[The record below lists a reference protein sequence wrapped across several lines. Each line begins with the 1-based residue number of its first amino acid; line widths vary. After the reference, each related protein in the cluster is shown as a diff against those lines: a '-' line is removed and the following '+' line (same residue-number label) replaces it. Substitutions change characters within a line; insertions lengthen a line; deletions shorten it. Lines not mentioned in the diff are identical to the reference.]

1 MKITIAICDDN
12 REDGKMIQRE
22 VERIYRPLFDRNQ
35 SDYEIVMYETGNDLM
50 KNLDAVLDNHILFL
64 DIDMPGINGLEI
76 AEAIEKKTHKVNLIF
91 VTNRN
96 DLVFEAIH
104 FRPFRFLRKE
114 CLHEEI
120 EEALLAVIAKMKEET
135 VLCEFESGSEVVKIA
150 VNEIVYLES
159 SGHYVRVHTQDGNVC
174 VVRNKIS
181 ELERQLKLMGFVR
194 IHIGYLVNIRNIY
207 SISSKGVV
215 LDNRLELP
223 VSRKNVEHVK
233 RIHAVYIRRYVRGLY

>member
-215 LDNRLELP
+215 LDNRLDLP

-233 RIHAVYIRRYVRGLY
+233 RIPADYIRRYVRGLY